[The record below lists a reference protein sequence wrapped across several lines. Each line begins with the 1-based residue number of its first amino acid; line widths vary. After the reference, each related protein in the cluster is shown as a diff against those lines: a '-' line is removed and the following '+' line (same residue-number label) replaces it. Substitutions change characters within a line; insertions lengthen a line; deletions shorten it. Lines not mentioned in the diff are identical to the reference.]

1 MKWDKDQPLEEL
13 RYERKFLVDELD
25 SHHVR
30 ALVKL
35 HPMMFVQP
43 YPPRYVNNIYLD
55 SEDLVNYM
63 ENVDGVE
70 KRRKV
75 RLRWYGDLLG
85 DSPKT
90 MLEFKLRQGL
100 MNRKVQVP
108 LGGLR
113 VDKTFNKQILE
124 EFFKQN
130 ELPLEISLGLHGLS
144 PVLINRYYRW
154 YFATLDGRFRVTVD
168 TALAYYNVR
177 HLMNA
182 FRYKFVDYKRIV
194 VELKYQKEE
203 DKTAE
208 RVASYFPFRVTK
220 NSKYV
225 TGLESVYW

>member
-1 MKWDKDQPLEEL
+1 MRWDKDQPLEEL

-55 SEDLVNYM
+55 SEDLVNYI

-100 MNRKVQVP
+100 MNRKIQVP

-113 VDKTFNKQILE
+113 VDKTFNKQVLE
-124 EFFKQN
+124 EFFRQN
-130 ELPLEISLGLHGLS
+130 ELPLDISLGLHGLS
-144 PVLINRYYRW
+144 PVLINRYCRW
-154 YFATLDGRFRVTVD
+154 YFATPDGRFRVTVD
-168 TALAYYNVR
+168 TALTYYNVR
-177 HLMNA
+177 HLTNA

-225 TGLESVYW
+225 TGLESVFW

>member
-113 VDKTFNKQILE
+113 VDKTFNKQVLE
-124 EFFKQN
+124 EFFRQN
-130 ELPLEISLGLHGLS
+130 ELPLDISLGLHGLS

-203 DKTAE
+203 DKQAE
-208 RVASYFPFRVTK
+208 RAASYFPFMVTK

-225 TGLESVYW
+225 TGLESVFW

>member
-1 MKWDKDQPLEEL
+1 MCG
-13 RYERKFLVDELD
+13 YERKFLVDELD

-55 SEDLVNYM
+55 SEDLVNYI

-100 MNRKVQVP
+100 MNRKIQVP

-113 VDKTFNKQILE
+113 VDKTFNKQVLE
-124 EFFKQN
+124 EFFRQN
-130 ELPLEISLGLHGLS
+130 ELPLDISLGLHGLS

-154 YFATLDGRFRVTVD
+154 YFATLDGHFRVTVD

-177 HLMNA
+177 HLTNA

-194 VELKYQKEE
+194 VELKKGG
-203 DKTAE
+203 
-208 RVASYFPFRVTK
+208 VLFP
-220 NSKYV
+220 
-225 TGLESVYW
+225 L

>member
-1 MKWDKDQPLEEL
+1 MRWDKDQPLEEL

-55 SEDLVNYM
+55 SEDLVNYI

-100 MNRKVQVP
+100 MNRKIQVP

-113 VDKTFNKQILE
+113 VDKTFNKQVLE
-124 EFFKQN
+124 EFFGQN
-130 ELPLEISLGLHGLS
+130 ELPLDISFGLHGLS
-144 PVLINRYYRW
+144 PVLINRYCRW
-154 YFATLDGRFRVTVD
+154 YFATPDGRFRVTVD
-168 TALAYYNVR
+168 TALTYYNVR
-177 HLMNA
+177 HLTNA

-225 TGLESVYW
+225 TGLESVFW